1 MTSKRL
7 ASVQTISAPPRIWEP
22 GWLSRF
28 QLANF
33 VQLSKPRVTV
43 LVLITTAVGFYL
55 GSADS
60 MNFRLLLHTLIGTA
74 LAAGGAAA
82 LNQFLER
89 ASDKKMRRTENRP
102 LPAGRLQPSSAL
114 VFGIAL
120 ALAGTIYL
128 AAAVNLLA
136 AFLAFAIVTTYL
148 FLYTP
153 LKQKTSL
160 CTLVGAFPGAA
171 PPLIGW
177 AGAAGALGAKA
188 WSLFFIMFLWQFPH
202 FLAIAWMYRDDY
214 ERGGCRMLPLQDRQ
228 GFITG
233 QQIVIYAMA
242 LIPVSLLPSF
252 LGITGLIYLFGA
264 VGLGL
269 LFLHFGFRVA
279 QSRSTS
285 DARKLLKA
293 SVMYLPLLLALM
305 VADKV

>member
-1 MTSKRL
+1 
-7 ASVQTISAPPRIWEP
+7 
-22 GWLSRF
+22 
-28 QLANF
+28 
-33 VQLSKPRVTV
+33 
-43 LVLITTAVGFYL
+43 VLITTAVGFYL
-55 GSADS
+55 GSANS
-60 MNFRLLLHTLIGTA
+60 MNLRLLLHTLIGTA

-89 ASDKKMRRTENRP
+89 VSDKKMRRTENRP
-102 LPAGRLQPSSAL
+102 LPAGRLQPASAL
-114 VFGIAL
+114 VFGVALAVAGIIYL
-120 ALAGTIYL
+120 ALAVNVL
-128 AAAVNLLA
+128 AG
-136 AFLAFAIVTTYL
+136 FLAFAIVTSYL

-160 CTLVGAFPGAA
+160 CTLVGAFPGAT

-177 AGAAGALGAKA
+177 AGAAGALNAKA

-214 ERGGCRMLPLQDRQ
+214 ERGGYRMLPLQDQQ

-264 VGLGL
+264 ITLGL
-269 LFLHFGFRVA
+269 LFLYYGFRVA
-279 QSRSTS
+279 QSRSTI
-285 DARKLLKA
+285 DARKLLRA
-293 SVMYLPLLLALM
+293 SVIYLPLLLALM